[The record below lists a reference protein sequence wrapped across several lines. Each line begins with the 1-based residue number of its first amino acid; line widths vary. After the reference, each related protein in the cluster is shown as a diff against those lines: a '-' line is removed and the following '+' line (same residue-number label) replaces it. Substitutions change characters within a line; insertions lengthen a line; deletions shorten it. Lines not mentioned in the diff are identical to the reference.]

1 MYLRTHGATVDVTDD
16 PERATY
22 RTELGIDDEVA
33 SCHTAE
39 VDGYVIEGHVP
50 AEAIEQLLIERPDA
64 VGLALPGMP
73 ADSPGMGGD
82 TDDWANQPVV
92 LVHTDGS
99 LSDWSW
105 YRGPLTAAIQRDDA
119 TTVIVRQ
126 KVIVWSAQSV
136 QSVTSSRL
144 DRWVSAMSIASV
156 IPRASMQVPQSPI
169 SAPWRAAVVSMRSR
183 W

>member
-105 YRGPLTAAIQRDDA
+105 
-119 TTVIVRQ
+119 
-126 KVIVWSAQSV
+126 
-136 QSVTSSRL
+136 
-144 DRWVSAMSIASV
+144 
-156 IPRASMQVPQSPI
+156 
-169 SAPWRAAVVSMRSR
+169 
-183 W
+183 